1 MMTAASY
8 AQLAVGFVI
17 VQIFNNAAGAAYNG
31 IIPDV
36 VPTEQFGKASGFLAA
51 MNQGGGVMGVV
62 TATVFATLHQPNLT
76 YGVIGVVI
84 AASVVPV
91 VWASKGEGMGP
102 RPQRE
107 TRPLMEEVKAFLR
120 PLAFGD
126 FAWVIFTRLM
136 ITAGIWVVANFLL
149 GFFHDVVRVPNAA
162 QFTSLWLVMVY
173 VTATPLGLLGGLLAD
188 RFGRKVFVY
197 GSGAFQALVG
207 LVFIV
212 FYPTAT
218 PVLIG
223 LALIY
228 GLGFGL
234 YYAVDWALACDTLP
248 DRANAAK
255 DMGLFHVAFTLPQ
268 VVVPAVAGPVL
279 DHFNRQSPNSGYR
292 VIFSSAIVFMLLGTV
307 FVSRIKSVR

>member
-1 MMTAASY
+1 
-8 AQLAVGFVI
+8 
-17 VQIFNNAAGAAYNG
+17 
-31 IIPDV
+31 
-36 VPTEQFGKASGFLAA
+36 
-51 MNQGGGVMGVV
+51 
-62 TATVFATLHQPNLT
+62 
-76 YGVIGVVI
+76 
-84 AASVVPV
+84 
-91 VWASKGEGMGP
+91 
-102 RPQRE
+102 
-107 TRPLMEEVKAFLR
+107 
-120 PLAFGD
+120 
-126 FAWVIFTRLM
+126 
-136 ITAGIWVVANFLL
+136 LL

-268 VVVPAVAGPVL
+268 VVVPAIAGPVL